1 MCTIFFHIINE
12 KNICCPLM
20 SILVHIDYFY
30 IHSTYYVYF
39 LMNDLSVQTF
49 RDGNRALPIDDANEQ
64 CGTFFD
70 FV

>member
-1 MCTIFFHIINE
+1 
-12 KNICCPLM
+12 M